1 MKKNILL
8 KILIILNVFFV
19 VSILTYVLA
28 LMLFESITSP
38 ESLISIALIEI
49 GLTAVISKI
58 FFILIDKIGE
68 SKKTNEVDNLLN

>member
-68 SKKTNEVDNLLN
+68 SKKSNEVDNLLN